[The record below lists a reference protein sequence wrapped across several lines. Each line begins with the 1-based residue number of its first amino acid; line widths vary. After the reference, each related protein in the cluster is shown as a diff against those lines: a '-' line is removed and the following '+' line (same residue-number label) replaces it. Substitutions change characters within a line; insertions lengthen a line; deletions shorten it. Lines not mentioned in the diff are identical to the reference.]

1 MLTIVIIMT
10 IIKISGQRSANKRSK
25 EIFIMK
31 KIICLFLALAMLVVF
46 AACSEEPA
54 KDQGSGTVSGDN
66 ASQSAGEEKDDDR
79 IGDYSVVI
87 DSCRLAKDYEDKDV
101 VIVKYIFT
109 NVEDDEPASFDLSIG
124 DTVYQNGVE
133 LSSAYVLSDDANYD
147 SDNSLKEIKKGA
159 TIEVEK
165 AYELDDPEA
174 EIEVEVTD
182 WLSMSDDKIVKTFTL
197 K

>member
-1 MLTIVIIMT
+1 
-10 IIKISGQRSANKRSK
+10 
-25 EIFIMK
+25 MK
-31 KIICLFLALAMLVVF
+31 KIICLLLTLAILF
-46 AACSEEPA
+46 AFSACSDEPA
-54 KDQGSGTVSGDN
+54 KDQGSGTASGDGTT
-66 ASQSAGEEKDDDR
+66 QSAEDNKDTDR

-109 NVEDDEPASFDLSIG
+109 NVEDDEPASFSLSIG
-124 DTVYQNGVE
+124 AKVYQNGVE
-133 LSSAYVLSDDANYD
+133 LSDAYILDDDADYSSED
-147 SDNSLKEIKKGA
+147 SLKEIKKGA

-165 AYELDDPEA
+165 AYELDDTET

-182 WLSMSDDKIVKTFTL
+182 WLSLTEDKIVKTFSL